1 VRLLVDANL
10 SPKIAAI
17 LRDGGHDAV
26 HVADI
31 GMLGA
36 ADDAILAHAVRSGQV
51 IVSADTDFGELLA
64 VSGATRP
71 SVVLLRSADRLVPG
85 QQAALLTANLPVVAA
100 ELDAGAVV
108 SIARGRLRVRPLP
121 VRRD

>member
-1 VRLLVDANL
+1 VQLLVDANL

-36 ADDAILAHAVRSGQV
+36 ADDAILALGP
-51 IVSADTDFGELLA
+51 GY
-64 VSGATRP
+64 
-71 SVVLLRSADRLVPG
+71 RLCG
-85 QQAALLTANLPVVAA
+85 H
-100 ELDAGAVV
+100 
-108 SIARGRLRVRPLP
+108 RFR
-121 VRRD
+121 

>member
-10 SPKIAAI
+10 SPKIAAM

-36 ADDAILAHAVRSGQV
+36 TDDAILAHAVRSG
-51 IVSADTDFGELLA
+51 
-64 VSGATRP
+64 
-71 SVVLLRSADRLVPG
+71 
-85 QQAALLTANLPVVAA
+85 
-100 ELDAGAVV
+100 
-108 SIARGRLRVRPLP
+108 
-121 VRRD
+121 